1 MATSKTMAVIL
12 FLITLV
18 KSSNAAENATTQP
31 LAPAILIFGDSTVD
45 TGNNNY
51 HANAN
56 FKANHI
62 PYGVDLPGKV
72 ASGRFSN
79 GKLYCDIVASKLHI
93 KELVPPFLQ
102 PNLSDAEIAT
112 GVSFASA
119 GSGFDDQT
127 MLLTKAIPVS
137 HQPTMFKSY
146 IERLKGIVGE
156 KKAMEIINGAIV
168 MVSAGTN
175 DFILNYYDFPTRR
188 QEYPQVSDYQ
198 DFVLKR
204 LDKFVKELYNLGCR
218 KMSVGGL
225 SPIGCLPIQITS
237 KLTRGISRRCINSE
251 NKDAVLYNEKLQKLL
266 PAIEASL
273 PGSKILYAN
282 VYDPMMD
289 MIKHPAKYGFKET
302 RKGCCGTGFLETSDM
317 CNSGSKLCSNHS
329 EYMFFDS
336 IHPSL
341 ATYTHLAGSSAY
353 STISKLLDA

>member
-1 MATSKTMAVIL
+1 MATSKTIAVIL
-12 FLITLV
+12 SLITLV
-18 KSSNAAENATTQP
+18 ASNNAAKNAETKP

-56 FKANHI
+56 FKANHT
-62 PYGVDLPGKV
+62 PYGVDLIGKV

-79 GKLYCDIVASKLHI
+79 GKLYCDIIASKLHI

-102 PNLSDAEIAT
+102 PNLSDSEIVT

-119 GSGFDDQT
+119 GSGYDEQT

-146 IERLKGIVGE
+146 ITRLKGIVGE
-156 KKAMEIINGAIV
+156 KKAMEIINGAVV

-175 DFILNYYDFPTRR
+175 DFILNYYNFPTRR
-188 QEYPQVSDYQ
+188 QEYPKISDYQ
-198 DFVLKR
+198 NFVLKR
-204 LDKFVKELYNLGCR
+204 LENFLKELYTLGCR

-225 SPIGCLPIQITS
+225 SPMGCLPIQITL
-237 KLTRGISRRCINSE
+237 KLRRGISRRCINRE
-251 NKDAVLYNEKLQKLL
+251 NKDAALYNEKLRKLL

-273 PGSKILYAN
+273 PGSKIAYAN

-289 MIKHPAKYGFKET
+289 MLKNPSKYGFKET
-302 RKGCCGTGFLETSDM
+302 KKGCCGTGFLETSDM
-317 CNSGSKLCSNHS
+317 CNSQSKLCSNHS

-341 ATYTHLAGSSAY
+341 ATYTHIAGSTH
-353 STISKLLDA
+353 STLSKLLDA